1 MENPYI
7 KETPSEKLVN
17 AKISEIIS
25 KINDYK
31 RKNILIDILNL
42 IDLTSLNSTDTV
54 SKIKEM
60 TEKVNNF
67 ANEFPKYKN
76 VAAICVYPALIPT
89 VKENLK
95 DKSVKIAAVGAGFP
109 ASQTFL
115 SVKAAECDLT
125 VEKGADEIDIV
136 LSLGTFFE
144 KDLEKLAYEI
154 KIIKS
159 AIKDAHLKLILETG
173 ELKSLEN
180 IFLASMLS
188 MQAGADF
195 IKTSTGKTLVS
206 ATPEAV
212 YTMCSA
218 IKTYYLETGRKV
230 GIKPSGGMTISED
243 ALMYYLIVNE
253 VLGQEWLNNNLF
265 RLGAS
270 RLANNLLK
278 DILRFD
284 NKTDFKAYF

>member
-136 LSLGTFFE
+136 LSL
-144 KDLEKLAYEI
+144 
-154 KIIKS
+154 
-159 AIKDAHLKLILETG
+159 
-173 ELKSLEN
+173 
-180 IFLASMLS
+180 
-188 MQAGADF
+188 
-195 IKTSTGKTLVS
+195 
-206 ATPEAV
+206 
-212 YTMCSA
+212 
-218 IKTYYLETGRKV
+218 
-230 GIKPSGGMTISED
+230 
-243 ALMYYLIVNE
+243 
-253 VLGQEWLNNNLF
+253 
-265 RLGAS
+265 
-270 RLANNLLK
+270 
-278 DILRFD
+278 
-284 NKTDFKAYF
+284 

>member
-7 KETPSEKLVN
+7 KLTPSEKLVN

>member
-17 AKISEIIS
+17 TKVAEVKS
-25 KINDYK
+25 KVQNYK
-31 RKNILIDILNL
+31 RKDILIDILNL
-42 IDLTSLNSTDTV
+42 IDLTSLNGTDTIG
-54 SKIKEM
+54 KIKSM

-67 ANEFPKYKN
+67 SKEFPKYKN
-76 VAAICVYPALIPT
+76 VAAICVYPALVPV
-89 VKENLK
+89 VKENLT

-125 VEKGADEIDIV
+125 VQKGADEIDIV
-136 LSLGTFFE
+136 LSLGSFLE
-144 KDLEKLAYEI
+144 KDLEKTAYEV

-159 AIKDAHLKLILETG
+159 AIKEAHLKVILETG
-173 ELKSLEN
+173 ELKTIEN
-180 IFLASMLS
+180 IYLASLLS
-188 MQAGADF
+188 MEAGADF
-195 IKTSTGKTLVS
+195 IKTSTGKTSVS

-218 IKTYYLETGRKV
+218 IKTYYLKTGRKV
-230 GIKPSGGMTISED
+230 GIKPSGGMTVAED
-243 ALMYYLIVNE
+243 ALLYYLIVNE
-253 VLGQEWLNNNLF
+253 VLGEEWLNNKLF
-265 RLGAS
+265 RIGAS

-278 DILRFD
+278 DILSFD
-284 NKTDFKAYF
+284 KKADFDGYF